1 MPALQKSCVTCSGL
15 FYGRADAT
23 YCSSSCRQKAYRRR
37 RADVVP
43 PLPSGPVPDGHE
55 WMHDRFSVHAS
66 EVAAAGRHRARV
78 VDGDAATSEAGHQ
91 RLVDESDEL
100 AVRTIQAYVANVAE
114 LARYDCNT
122 GVVDFDTPLGEA
134 LPGALNAA
142 TAVKLAA
149 ELTATLPRLQEL
161 ASLLQRRARTASRD
175 STSPSEIT
183 VNQVTAASAV
193 PLFFKRPLDSVST
206 YDGHN

>member
-1 MPALQKSCVTCSGL
+1 
-15 FYGRADAT
+15 
-23 YCSSSCRQKAYRRR
+23 
-37 RADVVP
+37 
-43 PLPSGPVPDGHE
+43 
-55 WMHDRFSVHAS
+55 MHDRFSVHAS